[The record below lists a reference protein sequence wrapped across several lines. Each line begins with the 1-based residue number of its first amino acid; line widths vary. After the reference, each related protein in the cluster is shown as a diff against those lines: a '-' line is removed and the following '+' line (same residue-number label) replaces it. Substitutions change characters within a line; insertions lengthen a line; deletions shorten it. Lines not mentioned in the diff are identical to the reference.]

1 MKEKLYIVKTR
12 YEYRGTDGI
21 DWTNWFVLER
31 NYMTEKEAKEYIKN
45 IKNLY
50 ADIDKKTK
58 LKHDY
63 MIVPSEDFEKEQKEV
78 ENFIKAAKKR
88 DDKYFASDEWK
99 ELKHKKYVSRKERK
113 AKQEEYLE
121 MQKQLENNQQ

>member
-1 MKEKLYIVKTR
+1 MKEQLYIVKTR
-12 YEYRGTDGI
+12 YEYRGNDGI
-21 DWTNWFVLER
+21 QWTNWFVL
-31 NYMTEKEAKEYIKN
+31 NSDYMNEQMANEYIKET
-45 IKNLY
+45 KKLY

-58 LKHDY
+58 QKHEYTLIPVIEYENELKE
-63 MIVPSEDFEKEQKEV
+63 IEKL
-78 ENFIKAAKKR
+78 ISSAKKR

-121 MQKQLENNQQ
+121 MQKQLESKQ